1 MKLSLQLAADH
12 TSLKDTF
19 RMEPRDLLD
28 LAVSSLED
36 DKAEDIVSIDL
47 QGKTSIA
54 DYMVIASGR
63 SERHLAALSQHLIE
77 TLKKSGLKG
86 VRTEGEKSGE
96 WALIDAGDVI
106 IHIFKPDI
114 RTFYNLEKLWNNITP
129 EPASI
134 EQSG

>member
-1 MKLSLQLAADH
+1 
-12 TSLKDTF
+12 
-19 RMEPRDLLD
+19 MEPRDLLD

>member
-1 MKLSLQLAADH
+1 MAADH

-28 LAVSSLED
+28 LAISSLED

>member
-28 LAVSSLED
+28 LAISSLED

>member
-1 MKLSLQLAADH
+1 LKLSLQLAADH

>member
-1 MKLSLQLAADH
+1 MAADH

>member
-1 MKLSLQLAADH
+1 MAADH

-47 QGKTSIA
+47 HGKTSIA

-129 EPASI
+129 EPALI

>member
-1 MKLSLQLAADH
+1 LKLSLQLAADH

-77 TLKKSGLKG
+77 TLKKNGLKG